1 MPDSIEFHKKFANYT
16 LLPWRYDPM
25 DVTLFDPSASSIEHP
40 GLTHR
45 QAIPAICKKVNAKTY
60 IEIGYADGRCF
71 SQVDAPV
78 KISVDPAPSGPGC
91 THVMTS
97 DDFFINK
104 APVLNKHGV
113 KLDVSFID
121 GLHVFEFALRDFIG
135 VEKYS
140 NKNSIVLFHDC
151 LPRNK
156 NEVTRIKCQ
165 PPWTGDVFKV
175 LFALRKWR
183 KDLVV
188 MPMDSHP
195 TGLGLVTNLDPDS
208 TVLEENYTE
217 IIKEFM
223 DLTYEDINF
232 KEIYSIDEYL
242 ASGKGQV

>member
-1 MPDSIEFHKKFANYT
+1 MYESINFHKKYKNHT
-16 LLPWRYDPM
+16 VLPWRYDPM
-25 DVTLFDPSASSIEHP
+25 DVSLYDPHAKSIEHK

-45 QAIPAICKKVNAKTY
+45 RAIPEICKKVNAKTY

-71 SQVDAPV
+71 SQVDVPV
-78 KISVDPAPSGPGC
+78 KMSVDPDPSAHGC

-97 DDFFINK
+97 DDFFINE
-104 APVLNKHGV
+104 APMLNKHNV

-140 NKNSIVLFHDC
+140 RKDSIVLFHDC

-183 KDLVV
+183 KDLKI
-188 MPMDSHP
+188 MPLDSEP
-195 TGLGLVTNLDPDS
+195 TGLGLVTNLNPES
-208 TVLEENYTE
+208 TILEENYEE
-217 IIKEFM
+217 IIREFI
-223 DLTYEDINF
+223 DLTYENINF
-232 KEIYSIDEYL
+232 NEVYSVDEYL
-242 ASGKGQV
+242 ISG